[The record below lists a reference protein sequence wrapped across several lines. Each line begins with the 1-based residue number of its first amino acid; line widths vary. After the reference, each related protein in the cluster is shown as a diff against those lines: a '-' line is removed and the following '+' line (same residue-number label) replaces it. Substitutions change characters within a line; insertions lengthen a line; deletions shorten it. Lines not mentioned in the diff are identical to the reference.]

1 MSYDSWPSLPAMFFD
16 QAGKKGDDPFLW
28 TKQGGLYR
36 SLSYKETAREVRALA
51 SALALS
57 GIAPGDRVVIV
68 SENRPEWAI
77 ADLAIMTAGG
87 ITVPAYTTNTSRDH
101 RHVLTDSGARGV
113 IVSTRALAARLL
125 PAVAECPG
133 VRFVI
138 ALEAIEAG
146 GLIQVPLLAW
156 EPMIARFRDQEDAQ
170 IEARLRRLKRDDVA
184 CLIYTSGTGGNPKGV
199 MQRHESLMHNCM
211 GAAHLL
217 EQLGLGDEVFLS
229 FLPLSHSYEHTCGLY
244 FPISVGAEIYFAEGV
259 ETLANN
265 LVEARPTILVSVPR
279 LFEVLRGRITQG
291 AKKKGGLT
299 YLLFKL
305 TMSLGRRAYQR
316 QGRLDP
322 FSALIN
328 RLLDRIVRRKARAR
342 FGGRLKA
349 MISGGAPL
357 NPDVGL
363 FFTSLGLRLLQGYG
377 QTEAAPVVSCNPPF
391 QVKLDT
397 VGPPLK
403 DVEVKIAED
412 GEILVRGPL
421 VMSGYW
427 NDAVAT
433 HNVLKD
439 GWLHTGD
446 IGEFDADGF
455 LEITDRK
462 KDIVVLSG
470 GDNVSPQRLEGILG
484 LQTEIAQAMTYGDRH
499 PYMVALIVPDEG
511 FARAWAAANGR
522 GADLASLV
530 TDSAFHAAMSQAVER
545 ANRDLASLER
555 VKRFVLTAE
564 PFSIENGQMTPTLKV
579 RRHEVLKVYRERLE
593 ALY

>member
-1 MSYDSWPSLPAMFFD
+1 MSYDTWPSLPAMFFD
-16 QAGKKGDDPFLW
+16 QAGRRGERPFMW
-28 TKQGGLYR
+28 AKRGGLYR
-36 SLSYKETAREVRALA
+36 SISYGETAREVRALA
-51 SALALS
+51 SALAAS
-57 GIAPGDRVVIV
+57 GIARGDRVVIV

-101 RHVLTDSGARGV
+101 RHVLNDSGARGV

-138 ALEAIEAG
+138 AIEAIEAG
-146 GLIQVPLLAW
+146 GMIQVPLLAW
-156 EPMIARFRDQEDAQ
+156 EPLIARFRDQEDAQ
-170 IEARLRRLKRDDVA
+170 IEARLAKVARDSIA

-229 FLPLSHSYEHTCGLY
+229 FLPLSHAYEHTCGLY

-265 LVEARPTILVSVPR
+265 LIEARPTLLVSVPR
-279 LFEVLRGRITQG
+279 LFEVLRGRILQG

-299 YLLFKL
+299 FLLFRL
-305 TMSLGRRAYQR
+305 TMALGKRAYR
-316 QGRLDP
+316 AEGRLDP
-322 FSALIN
+322 LSALLN
-328 RLLDRIVRRKARAR
+328 RLLDRIVRRKAQAR

-363 FFTSLGLRLLQGYG
+363 FFTAIGLRLLQGYG
-377 QTEAAPVVSCNPPF
+377 QTEAAPVISCNPPSR
-391 QVKLDT
+391 VKLDT

-403 DVEVKIAED
+403 GVEVQIADD

-421 VMSGYW
+421 VMTGYW
-427 NDAVAT
+427 NDQVT
-433 HNVLKD
+433 SHNALRD

-446 IGEFDADGF
+446 IGAFDADGY
-455 LEITDRK
+455 LKITDRK

-470 GDNVSPQRLEGILG
+470 GDNVSPQRVEGILG
-484 LQTEIAQAMTYGDRH
+484 LQAEVAQAMAYGDRH
-499 PYMVALIVPDEG
+499 AYMVALIVPDEA
-511 FARAWAAANGR
+511 FARSWASANGKP
-522 GADLASLV
+522 ADLAGLV
-530 TDSAFHAAMSQAVER
+530 AHPAFHLAIGQAVER
-545 ANRDLASLER
+545 ANRDLSSIER
-555 VKRFVLTAE
+555 VKRFALAAE
-564 PFSIENGQMTPTLKV
+564 PFSIDNGQMTPTLKV

-593 ALY
+593 GLY